1 MTPLGQILA
10 TVLWLYILLFLFR
23 IVFDLV
29 QAFSRGWSPRGPL
42 LVIVELIYT
51 LTDPPLKAVRKVVP
65 PLRLGSVQLDLAF
78 LVVLF
83 GLNLLQ
89 SLALRL

>member
-78 LVVLF
+78 LVVLI